1 MDERNK
7 GRFLTGN
14 KGGPGRPRGSRNK
27 LGEDFIEALF
37 CDWLE
42 HGTSVIETV
51 RQERP
56 HEYLKLVAGLIPKQI
71 EIPRGA
77 FDDVSDDELA
87 AMIEAARAAI
97 DAIEADNEA
106 ASPALSN

>member
-1 MDERNK
+1 MKDREA

-14 KGGPGRPRGSRNK
+14 KGGPGRPKGSRNK

-37 CDWLE
+37 WDWLE
-42 HGTSVIETV
+42 HGRSVIETV
-51 RQERP
+51 RRDRP
-56 HEYLKLVAGLIPKQI
+56 QEYLKLVAGLIPRQI

-87 AMIEAARAAI
+87 AIVAAARAAV
-97 DAIEADNEA
+97 N
-106 ASPALSN
+106 N